1 MARALNDQLAEGV
14 FRLQFLPPAALIC
27 FVAVSGL
34 LGLIGSWIAV
44 ATLPRK
50 WLL

>member
-1 MARALNDQLAEGV
+1 LNLFA
-14 FRLQFLPPAALIC
+14 

-34 LGLIGSWIAV
+34 LGLVGSWIAV